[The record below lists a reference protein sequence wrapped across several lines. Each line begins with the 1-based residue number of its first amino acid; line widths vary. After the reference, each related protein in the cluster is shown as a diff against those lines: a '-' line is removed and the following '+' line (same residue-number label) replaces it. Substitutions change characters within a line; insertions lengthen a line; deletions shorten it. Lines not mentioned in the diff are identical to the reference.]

1 MDGSR
6 WGDLARLAAGLVP
19 LGRLTSALRH
29 DRDASEALRRKAIAA
44 RIASEETVVAARSA
58 TVHALATSR
67 RTERV
72 LESYRRAGQVQ
83 KEAHH

>member
-29 DRDASEALRRKAIAA
+29 DRDASEALHRRAIEA
-44 RIASEETVVAARSA
+44 RIASEQTVAVARSA
-58 TVHALATSR
+58 SR
-67 RTERV
+67 RTERL

-83 KEAHH
+83 KEARH